1 MEREFQISPE
11 LTLAQNFNQWYMLD
25 TEEREGWGEERL
37 DYLYAV
43 RLFSETYGVATVD
56 VQDSI
61 EQERLKF
68 QFTG

>member
-1 MEREFQISPE
+1 MDREFQINPE

-37 DYLYAV
+37 EYLYAIQ
-43 RLFSETYGVATVD
+43 LFSKTYGIATID

-61 EQERLKF
+61 EQERRKF
-68 QFTG
+68 QYIG